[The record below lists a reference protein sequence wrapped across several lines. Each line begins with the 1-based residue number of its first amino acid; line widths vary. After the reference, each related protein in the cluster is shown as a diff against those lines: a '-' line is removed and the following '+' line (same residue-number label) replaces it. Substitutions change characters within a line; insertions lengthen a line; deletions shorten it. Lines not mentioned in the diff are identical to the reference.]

1 MRLKWNRKGEAM
13 QIADYVGGI
22 AAVCTTG
29 AYIPQIV
36 KILRRGAEDL
46 SWLMLFIYL
55 TGLLLWLAYGLL
67 IHSPSV
73 IWANAITSF
82 LVCIAILLKRTRP
95 YGALSRT
102 TQSQAGETV

>member
-1 MRLKWNRKGEAM
+1 M

-36 KILRRGAEDL
+36 KIIRQGAADL
-46 SWLMLFIYL
+46 SWLMLSIYL
-55 TGLLLWLAYGLL
+55 TGLLLWLGYGLM

-73 IWANAITSF
+73 IWANAITSL
-82 LVCIAILLKRTRP
+82 LVCVAIFLKIVFP
-95 YGALSRT
+95 YGVTSRAK
-102 TQSQAGETV
+102 QQQRNKSLEPGSLPPAF